1 MAERNPRG
9 PLDGVKVL
17 DMTEHMAGP
26 FCTMILADM
35 GADVIKV
42 ERPGAGDSSRGMG
55 DGSERNPYFRYINR
69 NKKSLTLDYKGPRGR
84 EIFLKLIPSMD
95 VLVENYRPTVMDR
108 AGLGW
113 EALRQVNPRLIYAQL
128 SGFGS
133 DGPYR
138 EKGGFDLIA
147 QGMGGIMHVTGE
159 PDGPPT
165 SVGLPICDLGTGMWG
180 AQGVLAALYER
191 QRTGQGQKV
200 ECSLLET
207 AVGFSSWTSAGWLAD
222 HVEPVRMGSRHR
234 QNAPY
239 QRFETKDGY
248 MMIGAAGQSIW
259 QRCARALG
267 HPEWLEDPR
276 FARSPE
282 RRKNR
287 VALEKEITAVGVHTP
302 EFPRS
307 GSDRKFV
314 FKGVARQRG
323 MICFDI
329 QFEMIDQ
336 AVFLQKVQGRGRI
349 SVVLVFRWFAWLGF
363 DQELS
368 LESDLLFIIHRQV
381 KKTGHLLLLLFEIGV
396 QQRFIPF
403 PPAPENIVFAA
414 QFKGGIDGIFH
425 LCDRGSHDMGIGI
438 GSGPL
443 GIDRV
448 SEQIRGSPEKFHP
461 RIFLEFFC
469 LGDHRLQA
477 AA

>member
-1 MAERNPRG
+1 MAEPHTQG
-9 PLDGVKVL
+9 PLRGVKVL
-17 DMTEHMAGP
+17 DLTEHMAGP

-42 ERPGAGDSSRGMG
+42 ERPGAGDSSRAMG

-69 NKKSLTLDYKGPRGR
+69 NKKSLTLDYKGARGR
-84 EIFLKLIPSMD
+84 EIFLKLVASAD
-95 VLVENYRPTVMDR
+95 ALVENYRPTVMDR

-113 EALRQVNPRLIYAQL
+113 EVLRAANPRLIYAQL

-191 QRTGQGQKV
+191 ERTGRGQKI

-222 HVEPVRMGSRHR
+222 HAEPVRMGSRHR

-259 QRCARALG
+259 ERCARALG

-276 FARSPE
+276 FAKAVE
-282 RRKNR
+282 RRKHR
-287 VALEKEITAVGVHTP
+287 FALEKEITAVLAIAPTAHWTKVLDEAGVPCGPVYTYQQLFADPQVVHREMVVHADDAELGRVPHIRTP
-302 EFPRS
+302 IRMS
-307 GSDRKFV
+307 GSA
-314 FKGVARQRG
+314 VAVRRTAPRLGEHNQEILTALG
-323 MICFDI
+323 YDAA
-329 QFEMIDQ
+329 
-336 AVFLQKVQGRGRI
+336 AV
-349 SVVLVFRWFAWLGF
+349 A
-363 DQELS
+363 EL
-368 LESDLLFIIHRQV
+368 R
-381 KKTGHLLLLLFEIGV
+381 
-396 QQRFIPF
+396 R
-403 PPAPENIVFAA
+403 
-414 QFKGGIDGIFH
+414 
-425 LCDRGSHDMGIGI
+425 
-438 GSGPL
+438 
-443 GIDRV
+443 DRV
-448 SEQIRGSPEKFHP
+448 I
-461 RIFLEFFC
+461 
-469 LGDHRLQA
+469 
-477 AA
+477 